1 VSVTV
6 ALIGQCAVHGPLDL
20 QGSKA
25 VRDVLTADVALANL
39 EATVAVSGAWPTKTK
54 TLHLAS
60 PDALGALA
68 GLGLSAV
75 THANNHAFDLGPP
88 GIAATRAAA
97 KAAGLACAGSGASIE
112 EAAAPARIGRV
123 SILAADMGP
132 QPDLVYASETRA
144 GIAGLRLSRAVQ
156 LPPDRLAAM
165 RDLAADLGDAA
176 RAAARRRA
184 GYDAESDAALT
195 LFGTAFVAGPT
206 VASLWRADA
215 SDKARLVASIA
226 AEKTAGRIVVVALHG
241 HHWDADWSATPA
253 WFLALA
259 EEIIAAGADVIAATG
274 APVLQRAHIIAGRP
288 VFSGLGN
295 AIFHTHRAARYDA
308 EKLDVWRGVALR
320 LTLADDGAFEG
331 AAVLPIAVGRPE
343 PGPAGLPRAP
353 RPLAAA
359 DVGEIHARLIA
370 GLAPETAAKF
380 RGAD

>member
-1 VSVTV
+1 MSVTI
-6 ALIGQCAVHGPLDL
+6 ALTGQCALHGPLDL
-20 QGSKA
+20 SGSAA
-25 VRDVLTADVALANL
+25 VRDVLKADVALANL
-39 EATVAVSGAWPTKTK
+39 EATVAVDGAWPTKTK

-68 GLGLSAV
+68 DLGVSAV

-88 GIAATRAAA
+88 GIAASRVAAE
-97 KAAGLACAGSGASIE
+97 AAGLAFAGSGLSLE
-112 EAAAPARIGRV
+112 EAAAPTRLGRV

-132 QPDLVYASETRA
+132 QPDLVYASDIRA
-144 GIAGLRLSRAVQ
+144 GIAALRMSRAVQ

-176 RAAARRRA
+176 RSAARRRA
-184 GYDAESDAALT
+184 GYDADSDAALT
-195 LFGTAFVAGPT
+195 LFGTSFVAGPM

-215 SDKARLVASIA
+215 ADKARLLARIA
-226 AEKTAGRIVVVALHG
+226 AEKAAGQIVVVALHG
-241 HHWDADWSATPA
+241 HHWDADWAATPA

-259 EEIIAAGADVIAATG
+259 EEIVAAGADVIVATG
-274 APVLQRAHIIAGRP
+274 APVLQPAHIVAGRP

-308 EKLDVWRGVALR
+308 ETLDVWRGVALR

-343 PGPAGLPRAP
+343 PGRAGRPLAP
-353 RPLAAA
+353 RPLGDSDAA
-359 DVGEIHARLIA
+359 EIHARLTA
-370 GLAPETAAKF
+370 ALAPDVTAEF
-380 RGAD
+380 RRAD